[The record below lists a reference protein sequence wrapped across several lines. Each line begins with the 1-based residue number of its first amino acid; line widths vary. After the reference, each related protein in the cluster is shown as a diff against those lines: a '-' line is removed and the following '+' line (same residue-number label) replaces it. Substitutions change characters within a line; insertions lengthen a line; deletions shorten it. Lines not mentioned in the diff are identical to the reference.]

1 MTDEKGTTKEEKE
14 EKPKTRLA
22 PYTKK
27 VMDHFRN
34 PRNVGEVE
42 DFDGKGSAGNP
53 VCGDMME
60 ITIKVKDDKIEDIK
74 FLTFGCGTAIATSS
88 MATVLAKGKTLEE
101 AEAITKKQVA
111 DQLDGLPPLK
121 MHCSNLA
128 SEALYDAI
136 QDYKKKKE
144 KK

>member
-1 MTDEKGTTKEEKE
+1 MSKEKKDTSKK
-14 EKPKTRLA
+14 KDRLA
-22 PYTKK
+22 PYTDE

-42 DFDGKGSAGNP
+42 DADGRGRAGNP

-60 ITIKVKDDKIEDIK
+60 ITIKVKNNKIEDIK

-88 MATVLAKGKTLEE
+88 MATELALGKTLEE
-101 AEAITKKQVA
+101 AEEITRKLVA
-111 DQLDGLPPLK
+111 DHLGGLPALK

-128 SEALYDAI
+128 SEALHAAI
-136 QDYKKKKE
+136 KDYMEKEKSKKKST
-144 KK
+144 